1 MFVTHVVQNKAYRVL
16 FINLLRSENVNEIAT
31 SFKKAREEAGIS
43 LEEASN
49 DTEIPVSA
57 LEQIEEGT
65 IGSFKD
71 IFKLREYLITYAKY
85 LGQDS
90 TSIIDQF
97 NEYMFEYT
105 SKIPVDDLEKAIQEK
120 SQRELEETIEM
131 GVPAITPY
139 LMPTEDKSKTKLIL
153 TIITIIILI
162 AITLIWI
169 IKQI

>member
-1 MFVTHVVQNKAYRVL
+1 MD
-16 FINLLRSENVNEIAT
+16 EIAE
-31 SFKKAREEAGIS
+31 SFKKTREEAGIS

-71 IFKLREYLITYAKY
+71 IFKLREYLTTYAKY
-85 LGQDS
+85 LGEDS
-90 TSIIDQF
+90 TSIIDKF

-105 SKIPVDDLEKAIQEK
+105 SRIPVDDLEKAVQEK
-120 SQRELEETIEM
+120 EQKEIEETIEM

-139 LMPTEDKSKTKLIL
+139 LRPTNEDKIQEKCRKSAKINRKTKR
-153 TIITIIILI
+153 TRKNPEE
-162 AITLIWI
+162 I
-169 IKQI
+169 IKIEPIRGR

>member
-1 MFVTHVVQNKAYRVL
+1 MWYRTRL
-16 FINLLRSENVNEIAT
+16 IEYYLLNLLRSENVNEIAA
-31 SFKKAREEAGIS
+31 SFKKTREEAGIS

-49 DTEIPVSA
+49 DTEIPVAA

-71 IFKLREYLITYAKY
+71 IFKLREYLTIYAKY

-90 TSIIDQF
+90 TGIIDQF

-105 SKIPVDDLEKAIQEK
+105 SKIPVEDLEKEIQEK
-120 SQRELEETIEM
+120 SQREIEKTIEM

-139 LMPTEDKSKTKLIL
+139 LKPAGDKSKSK
-153 TIITIIILI
+153 ITFTVIIII
-162 AITLIWI
+162 IIVAITLIWI